1 MTTTPYVPRLS
12 RRALLGAAGA
22 AVVGGALRT
31 GPFGGV
37 VAASGWDRR
46 RELTNPLVLQRADA
60 QIQLAENGLYYMT
73 ASVPEYDRLA
83 VRAARTL
90 AGLGTATETV
100 IWRRPTSGTM
110 GGHIW
115 APEIHHIDGRW
126 YCYFAAGDA
135 DDVFHIRTYV
145 MASAAPD
152 PREPGWGDPVRLV
165 TAWDTFTLDST
176 TFVHRG
182 TRYLAWAQSEPGI
195 ATNSN
200 LYIAPLA
207 SPTELAAAPVRIAV
221 PTLPWEIQGFKVN
234 EGPAV
239 LIRNGRVFM
248 TFSASATDAR
258 YSIGL
263 LTADADANLL
273 DAASWVKS
281 PEPVFVTSQAT
292 SVYGPG
298 HNSFT
303 VDERGRDILV
313 YHGRDYRDIVGDP
326 LYDPNR
332 HTRVQ
337 RLYWNDD
344 GTPAFGIPVGNG
356 PLPVR
361 LEAFDRPDT
370 YVTHADA
377 HVALADPLAI
387 ETSQFRLREGFAGK
401 GTTSFEAL
409 DAPGQFLS
417 AGADGVVLASGPSA
431 ASFIRRPGL
440 ADARAT
446 SWEAVGG
453 RRRFLLHDGDALRVG
468 AVEGRRAR
476 ASATFYLR

>member
-1 MTTTPYVPRLS
+1 MASTTFGSRFS
-12 RRALLGAAGA
+12 RRALLEAAGA
-22 AVVGGALRT
+22 AAVAGTLGR
-31 GPFGGV
+31 GPFGGTA
-37 VAASGWDRR
+37 AASGMGGR
-46 RELTNPLVLQRADA
+46 RELLTNPLVLQRADA
-60 QIQLAENGLYYMT
+60 QIQRHESGWYYMT
-73 ASVPEYDRLA
+73 ASVPEYDRVA

-90 AGLGTATETV
+90 AGLATATETV

-110 GGHIW
+110 GGYIW
-115 APEIHHIDGRW
+115 APEIHQIDGRW

-135 DDVFHIRTYV
+135 DDLFHIRTYI
-145 MASAAPD
+145 MSSPARD
-152 PREPGWGDPVRLV
+152 PREAQWGPPGILV
-165 TAWDTFTLDST
+165 TPWDTFTLDST

-182 TRYLAWAQSEPGI
+182 TRYLAWAQHEPGI
-195 ATNSN
+195 DTNTN

-207 SPTELAAAPVRIAV
+207 SPTELGAAPVRIAV

-239 LIRNGRVFM
+239 LIRNERVFM

-258 YSIGL
+258 YCIGL
-263 LTADADANLL
+263 LTADADADLL

-281 PEPVFVTSQAT
+281 PEPVFVTSEVT

-303 VDERGRDILV
+303 VDEDGRDMLV

-326 LYDPNR
+326 LFDPNR

-337 RLYWNDD
+337 RLYFDDD
-344 GTPAFGIPVGNG
+344 GTPNLGIPVGNG

-361 LEAFDRPDT
+361 LQPIDRRDS
-370 YVTHADA
+370 YVTHVDA
-377 HVALADPLAI
+377 EVALGDPLRI
-387 ETSQFRLREGFAGK
+387 ETSQFRLRDGFAGR
-401 GTTSFEAL
+401 GTTAFEGL
-409 DAPGQFLS
+409 DAPGRFLR
-417 AGADGVVLASGPSA
+417 GTGGGVTLAVDHA
-431 ASFIRRPGL
+431 TSFIRRPGL

-446 SWEAVGG
+446 SWEAAGA

-468 AVEGRRAR
+468 AIEDRRDKVG
-476 ASATFYLR
+476 ATFLLS